1 MTDRTAASHH
11 EFARQRALDSY
22 RIVDSL
28 PEGAY
33 DDIVRVAAAVCGT
46 PIALVSLIDRDR
58 QWFKAKL
65 GADDRET
72 PRNVAVCD
80 YAIRSPDALMEI
92 PDLTQDARFAGFP
105 TVVGDLGARFYAGA
119 PLVTPQGAA
128 IGTVCVVGH
137 EPRSLTDAQRDALGA
152 LSRITMAL
160 LEGRSREHQLER
172 ATLLQAAA
180 PAAAADAADGY
191 TVVILE
197 LQDFAGVVERIGE
210 RAAEKSLHQVDLELE
225 QCLRRERGDTLN
237 RVTGS
242 PEFIA
247 VLQGTDAADTLQRLR
262 DVVARHDHRN
272 GGRLLVGAASADSAG
287 EPTQYVFLR
296 ADEAL
301 TICKDQHRANASV

>member
-1 MTDRTAASHH
+1 M
-11 EFARQRALDSY
+11 
-22 RIVDSL
+22 
-28 PEGAY
+28 
-33 DDIVRVAAAVCGT
+33 RVAAAVCDT

-58 QWFKAKL
+58 QWFKAKM
-65 GADDRET
+65 GVDDRET

-92 PDLTQDARFAGFP
+92 RDLTQDARFADFP
-105 TVVGDLGARFYAGA
+105 AVAGDLGARFYAGA

-152 LSRITMAL
+152 LGRITIAL

-172 ATLLQAAA
+172 ATLLQPAPVAATD
-180 PAAAADAADGY
+180 PADGY

-210 RAAEKSLHQVDLELE
+210 RAAEKSLHQIDLELE
-225 QCLRRERGDTLN
+225 QCLRRESGDTLN

-247 VLQGTDAADTLQRLR
+247 VLQGADTADAVQRLR
-262 DVVARHDHRN
+262 EAAARHDHRN
-272 GGRLLVGAASADSAG
+272 GGRLLVGAASAASAG

-301 TICKDQHRANASV
+301 TRSKDEHRVHTSA